1 MSELENF
8 FANIDAPKGGF
19 ASEETLNNLVAAL
32 KNEKIKDGG
41 AANKKIKAENQA
53 SKSAGVM
60 GQKITKINP
69 ALTALEVGFN
79 ALGTAIKGA
88 SGLLSSVFQMD
99 GSFSSLSGVVDYAA
113 DMISNTFGR
122 IPIVGGFF
130 SATAKATAE
139 VTKLQLSLM
148 DLRKDTFQTLAN
160 TGFNLSTNLNGLIT
174 TVLDANIGIDQ
185 FNRIVTQ
192 NADGLRVFG
201 GTINKAATKFTDQL
215 VALTNDD
222 SKVGMSL
229 RLLGLGSTEI
239 AEELS
244 DFITSNR
251 NNSRMMNMG
260 ELELNKAMLSRIKS
274 ERVIAQITGKS
285 AEDQRRDQMAL
296 ATDASFQAALLA
308 FPADSRAELSTF
320 VSGLSGPAQDAA
332 KQLLAFGTITDEQT
346 AMLASAAP
354 GLMDEIRK
362 QIGVL
367 SSGAGDAD
375 TSIASILKVGAA
387 SKDQLAALAKLGMI
401 DPRFTGALGEFFT
414 QILKS
419 EAQVEV
425 FAKAS
430 KIAGV
435 EITSQAELTA
445 ALNKNY
451 SEQMGIANQLVDSE
465 KELTKENLIA
475 AAAAKDIVMDEDTA
489 KLIVDAAKMEELTGD
504 IQKKAFK
511 ALAEDFDGLGF
522 VAVKLADAFADMLKI
537 VGIDATKLMLEEKIG
552 QNVETILEQDPEDQA
567 LYDLGK
573 IESMPPPVKTY
584 VAEDGTVY
592 NSEGEPIKNNFL
604 GGGIGSGMLS
614 MVGEAGPELMR
625 FGRGGEIIN
634 NATTN
639 DIMSAA
645 SGIVQAMQEVKSY
658 SAPEP
663 METAVQA
670 FNKANNPRA
679 TAEGITLEDINNTL
693 RTIAAIDQQTLRQIQ
708 RQTKFEY

>member
-19 ASEETLNNLVAAL
+19 ASEETLEALVAAL
-32 KNEKIKDGG
+32 KGEKIKDRG
-41 AANKKIKAENQA
+41 AANKKIIAENQA
-53 SKSAGVM
+53 GKSAGVM

-113 DMISNTFGR
+113 DMISSTFGR
-122 IPIVGGFF
+122 IPVIGGFF
-130 SATAKATAE
+130 QATAE
-139 VTKLQLSLM
+139 ATAAVTKLQLELM
-148 DLRKDTFQTLAN
+148 DLQKNTFQTLAN
-160 TGFNLSTNLNGLIT
+160 SGFNLSTNLNDLIG
-174 TVLDANIGIDQ
+174 TVLSANIGVDQ

-201 GTINKAATKFTDQL
+201 GDINTAATKFTNQL
-215 VALTNDD
+215 VALTDD
-222 SKVGMSL
+222 KSPVGMSL
-229 RLLGLGSTEI
+229 RLLGLGSADI

-244 DFITSNR
+244 DFISSNR
-251 NNSRMMNMG
+251 NNSRMMNMS
-260 ELELNKAMLSRIKS
+260 ETELNKAMLSRIKS

-296 ATDASFQAALLA
+296 AVDASFQAALLA
-308 FPADSRAELSTF
+308 FPADTRAELSTF

-332 KQLLAFGTITDEQT
+332 KQLMTIGSITDEQT

-367 SSGAGDAD
+367 SSGAGNADAA
-375 TSIASILKVGAA
+375 TASVLKVAAA
-387 SKDQLAALAKLGMI
+387 SKDQLANLVKFGII
-401 DPRFTGALGEFFT
+401 DPKFSASLGDLFL
-414 QILKS
+414 QVMKS

-430 KIAGV
+430 KLAGK
-435 EITSQAELTA
+435 EITNQTELTA
-445 ALNKNY
+445 ELNKKY
-451 SEQMGIANQLVDSE
+451 SVQMKTAETLAKDLAKSGGKMTIDLLQ
-465 KELTKENLIA
+465 A
-475 AAAAKDIVMDEDTA
+475 AAELEGYKIDDKTAEIIVQSAELENVVGDIQRLAFDTLTNHMGDLGDVTA
-489 KLIVDAAKMEELTGD
+489 KLVISFGKLLD
-504 IQKKAFK
+504 KA
-511 ALAEDFDGLGF
+511 
-522 VAVKLADAFADMLKI
+522 
-537 VGIDATKLMLEEKIG
+537 GIDIVK
-552 QNVETILEQDPEDQA
+552 TILEKEYGQEFEKKVTPGFIAEEI
-567 LYDLGK
+567 YVGK
-573 IESMPPPVKTY
+573 T
-584 VAEDGTVY
+584 DGRTFD
-592 NSEGEPIKNNFL
+592 STGQEIDTKNNFL
-604 GGGIGSGMLS
+604 GGSISSGMLS

-645 SGIVQAMQEVKSY
+645 SGIVQAMQEVKEY
-658 SAPEP
+658 GQPVT
-663 METAVQA
+663 ETAVQA
-670 FNKANNPRA
+670 MVKANNPLA
-679 TAEGITLEDINNTL
+679 TAQGTTLEDINNTL
-693 RTIAAIDQQTLRQIQ
+693 RTIASIDQQTLRQIQ